1 MRKYAVAEGMKK
13 EDEGVTD
20 AEMDED
26 DKVERNVEEEEEGE
40 EREEEEAGT
49 TEDREV

>member
-13 EDEGVTD
+13 EDEGVMD
-20 AEMDED
+20 AEMDDD
-26 DKVERNVEEEEEGE
+26 DKVEGNVEVEEEGE